1 MNAPIPRKAP
11 SVERGC
17 TYIIDDDESVRVA
30 LERLLIAAGFHV
42 RAFPSAQ
49 AFLSSGAS
57 AEDACVIVDVMM
69 HGMSGLELC
78 QKLQADGVRAGFIFV
93 TAHDTPETRQQARA
107 AGAMAFFRKPVDARA
122 LVDAIEWIRGR
133 K

>member
-1 MNAPIPRKAP
+1 M
-11 SVERGC
+11 ERGC
-17 TYIIDDDESVRVA
+17 TYIIDDDDSVRVA
-30 LERLLIAAGFHV
+30 LERLLIAAGFRV
-42 RAFPSAQ
+42 RAFSSAQ

-78 QKLQADGVRAGFIFV
+78 QKLQADGVSAGFIFV
-93 TAHDTPETRQQARA
+93 TAHDTPETRQQARE

-122 LVDAIEWIRGR
+122 LVDAIEWTRGR
-133 K
+133 R